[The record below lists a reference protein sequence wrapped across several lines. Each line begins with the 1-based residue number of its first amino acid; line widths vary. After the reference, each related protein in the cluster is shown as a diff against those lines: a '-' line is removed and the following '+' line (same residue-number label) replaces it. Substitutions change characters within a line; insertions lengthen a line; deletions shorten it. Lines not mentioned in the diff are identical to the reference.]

1 MVSVATVVGILLLVG
16 VNTAVAALATRFF
29 RVRLATR
36 WGAVLYTVG
45 FVLVLYVGTTILL
58 SGFVGFGGR
67 GVGDTGTAL
76 VLVWVLPLTLGYSID
91 YFWMPPPEQL
101 PERSG

>member
-16 VNTAVAALATRFF
+16 VNTVVAALATRFF

-67 GVGDTGTAL
+67 GVGDTGTVL